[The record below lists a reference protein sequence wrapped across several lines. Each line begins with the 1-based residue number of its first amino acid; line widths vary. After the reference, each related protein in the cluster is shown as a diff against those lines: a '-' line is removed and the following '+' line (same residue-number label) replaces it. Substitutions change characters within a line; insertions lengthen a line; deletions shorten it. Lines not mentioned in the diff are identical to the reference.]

1 MCSTAGTL
9 VPLSNQSF
17 SPLYTCKSLTGVKQ
31 EMNQRENNQSR
42 DNSWLKY
49 GCQVWIT
56 ERDEVALF
64 DTIQAALMHTA
75 HKSDVQPKQKIDA

>member
-1 MCSTAGTL
+1 
-9 VPLSNQSF
+9 
-17 SPLYTCKSLTGVKQ
+17 
-31 EMNQRENNQSR
+31 MNQRENNQSR

-56 ERDEVALF
+56 EPDEVALF
-64 DTIQAALMHTA
+64 DAIQAALMHTA